1 MGAVLVK
8 TQKAANVQHHFSDIN
23 LRRATR
29 GDIALVYQWQLQPET
44 RRYAHS
50 TRAPSFI
57 EHSVWMR
64 KQLVSDSHYVLMIES
79 KLLHQLVGVV
89 RLELDSVTHSGSD
102 EIYVVSIFVGQAY
115 WGMHIASIALQHL
128 VVRHGDKTM
137 LAEVHLDNEASQHLF
152 ERSPFQRVSPT
163 EFVYSA

>member
-1 MGAVLVK
+1 MGTVLAK
-8 TQKAANVQHHFSDIN
+8 TQKAANIQHHFRDID

-29 GDIALVYQWQLQPET
+29 GDITLVYQWQLQPET

-64 KQLVSDSHYVLMIES
+64 KQLVSNSHYVMMIES

-89 RLELDSVTHSGSD
+89 RLELDTVTHIRN
-102 EIYVVSIFVGQAY
+102 EEAYVVSIFVGQAY
-115 WGMHIASIALQHL
+115 WGMHIASLALQHL
-128 VVRHGDKTM
+128 VARHGDKTM
-137 LAEVHLDNEASQHLF
+137 LAEVHLDNQASQRLF
-152 ERSPFQRVSPT
+152 ERSPFQRISPT
-163 EFVYSA
+163 EFVYRA